1 MDEESDS
8 LRSQISLENIL
19 PYPNQAQKIKIVD
32 EYNPEPRGS
41 KPKATPK
48 QYKNVMFDPLTST
61 RPRT

>member
-19 PYPNQAQKIKIVD
+19 PYPNQGQKIKIVD

-48 QYKNVMFDPLTST
+48 
-61 RPRT
+61 